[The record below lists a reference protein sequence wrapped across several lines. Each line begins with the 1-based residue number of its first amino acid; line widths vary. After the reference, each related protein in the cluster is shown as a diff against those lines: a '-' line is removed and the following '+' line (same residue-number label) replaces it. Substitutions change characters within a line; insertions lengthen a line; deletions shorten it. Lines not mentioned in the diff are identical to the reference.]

1 MDNKLITLSIKQ
13 AHEKLITKE
22 FSARELTKEHIAHIE
37 KTDGNIRAY
46 VSNTF
51 DDALAEADRVDE
63 RIRLGDVLSPLAGI
77 PAAIKDNIL
86 IRGHRATA
94 GSKMLETYIA
104 SYDATVIER
113 LRKQQTVFLGK
124 TNMDEFAMGS
134 STENSAFFPTK
145 NPVDV
150 SRVPGGSSGGSAAAV
165 ASHQAV
171 FALGSDTGG
180 SIRQPASFCGVVGMK
195 PTYGAVSRHGL
206 MAMASS
212 LDQIGPITRS
222 VEDAEL
228 VFQALAGKDP
238 FDATSVTARSVPV
251 IKGLR
256 GARIGVPKE
265 YFDVEGMDTGVRASV
280 ERALVEME
288 KAGAKLVAI
297 SLPNTKHAIS
307 VYYIIM
313 PAEVS
318 SNLARYDG
326 IRYGYSTYKAGGDD
340 VLADVYER
348 SRSEGFGKEVQRRI
362 MLGTYVLSAGY
373 YDAYYKK
380 AQQVRTKI
388 KEDFEKAFE
397 NVDIIATPTTPTSAF
412 RFGEKTKDPLSMYL
426 EDIFTIPA
434 NLAGLPAL
442 SLPCGMTNGLP
453 VGLQLV
459 APWFA
464 EESIFAVG
472 KEYEHVTRGV

>member
-1 MDNKLITLSIKQ
+1 MNELITQSLAELHKKLS
-13 AHEKLITKE
+13 ARDV
-22 FSARELTKEHIAHIE
+22 SARELAEAHIAHIE
-37 KTDGNIRAY
+37 KTDATIKAY
-46 VSNTF
+46 VNNTF
-51 DDALAEADRVDE
+51 TDALAEADRVDE
-63 RIRLGDVLSPLAGI
+63 RIRSGDDLSPLAGI

-94 GSKMLETYIA
+94 SSKILETYVA
-104 SYDATVIER
+104 PYDATVITH
-113 LRKQQTVFLGK
+113 LREHNVVFLGK

-145 NPVDV
+145 NPVDT

-171 FALGSDTGG
+171 FSLGSDTGG
-180 SIRQPASFCGVVGMK
+180 SIRQPASFCGVVGLK

-212 LDQIGPITRS
+212 LDQIGPLTRS
-222 VEDAEL
+222 VGDAET
-228 VFQALAGKDP
+228 VFRAISGKKDP
-238 FDATSVTARSVPV
+238 YDATHVAFPPVGARATM
-251 IKGLR
+251 KGL
-256 GARIGVPKE
+256 RIGVPRE
-265 YFDVEGMDTGVRASV
+265 YFDTEGMDPGVRSV
-280 ERALVEME
+280 VEQALACME
-288 KAGAKLVAI
+288 KAGAKLVDI

-326 IRYGYSTYKAGGDD
+326 IKYGYSTYKAGGEG

-388 KEDFEKAFE
+388 KEDFEKAFGE
-397 NVDIIATPTTPTSAF
+397 VDIIATPTTPTPAF
-412 RFGEKTKDPLSMYL
+412 RFGAKTKDPLSMYL

-442 SLPCGMTNGLP
+442 SMPCGTTEGLP

-459 APWFA
+459 APWFK
-464 EESIFAVG
+464 EDTLFSIG
-472 KEYEHVTRGV
+472 KEYEQLNDAV

>member
-1 MDNKLITLSIKQ
+1 MNELLTQSLKDLHAKLI
-13 AHEKLITKE
+13 AHAV
-22 FSARELTKEHIAHIE
+22 SSRELTEAHIAHIE
-37 KTDGNIRAY
+37 KTDGDIRAY

-51 DDALAEADRVDE
+51 SDALAEADRVDVAL
-63 RIRLGDVLSPLAGI
+63 RSGDVLSPLAGI

-86 IRGHRATA
+86 TRGHRATA
-94 GSKMLETYIA
+94 SSKILETYVA
-104 SYDATVIER
+104 PYDARVIER
-113 LRKQQTVFLGK
+113 LREQHVVFLGK

-134 STENSAFFPTK
+134 STENSAFFSTK
-145 NPVDV
+145 NPVDP

-171 FALGSDTGG
+171 FSLGSDTGG
-180 SIRQPASFCGVVGMK
+180 SIRQPAAFCGVVGLK

-212 LDQIGPITRS
+212 LDQIGPFARS
-222 VEDAEL
+222 VDDVET
-228 VFQALAGKDP
+228 VFHAIAGKDP
-238 FDATSVTARSVPV
+238 YDATSIAAREVPTV
-251 IKGLR
+251 KELR
-256 GARIGVPKE
+256 GTRIGVPKE
-265 YFDVEGMDTGVRASV
+265 YFDVAGMDAGVRAAT
-280 ERALVEME
+280 EHALAQME
-288 KAGAKLVAI
+288 KAGAKLVEI
-297 SLPNTKHAIS
+297 SLPNTRHAIS

-326 IRYGYSTYKAGGDD
+326 IRYGYSTHKAGDESS
-340 VLADVYER
+340 LADVYER
-348 SRSEGFGKEVQRRI
+348 SRSEGFGKEVKRRI

-388 KEDFEKAFE
+388 KEDFEKAFAH
-397 NVDIIATPTTPTSAF
+397 VDVIATPTTPTPAF
-412 RFGEKTKDPLSMYL
+412 KFGEKTKDPLSMYL

-442 SLPCGMTNGLP
+442 SMPCGMTNGLP

-464 EESIFAVG
+464 ENSIFAIG
-472 KEYEHVTRGV
+472 KEYEQITRNA

>member
-1 MDNKLITLSIKQ
+1 MDTLLTQSLKDLHKKLSS
-13 AHEKLITKE
+13 KE
-22 FSARELTKEHIAHIE
+22 VSARELAELHIAQIE
-37 KTDGNIRAY
+37 KTDPTIKAY

-51 DDALAEADRVDE
+51 DEALKTADRVDE
-63 RIRLGDVLSPLAGI
+63 KIRFGDALSSLAGI
-77 PAAIKDNIL
+77 PAAIKDNMCMKGY
-86 IRGHRATA
+86 RTTA
-94 GSKMLETYIA
+94 SSKILETYVA
-104 SYDATVIER
+104 PYDATVIKK
-113 LRKQQTVFLGK
+113 LREHDVVFLGK

-134 STENSAFFPTK
+134 STETSAFFPTR
-145 NPVDV
+145 NPVDIT
-150 SRVPGGSSGGSAAAV
+150 RVPGGSSGGSAAAV
-165 ASHQAV
+165 ASFQAV
-171 FALGSDTGG
+171 FSLGSDTGG

-212 LDQIGPITRS
+212 LDQIGPFARS
-222 VEDAEL
+222 VDDAEE
-228 VFQALAGKDP
+228 VFRAIVGKDP
-238 FDATSVTARSVPV
+238 YDATSIAADFRGSL
-251 IKGLR
+251 KGLN

-265 YFDVEGMDTGVRASV
+265 YFDVEGMDAGVRDAV
-280 ERALVEME
+280 TTALARME
-288 KAGAKLVAI
+288 KAGAKLVEI

-326 IRYGYSTYKAGGDD
+326 IRYGYSTYAKGGEGS
-340 VLADVYER
+340 LADVYER
-348 SRSEGFGKEVQRRI
+348 SRSGGFGKEVKRRI

-388 KEDFEKAFE
+388 KEDFEKAFAD
-397 NVDIIATPTTPTSAF
+397 VDIIATPTAPTPAF
-412 RFGEKTKDPLSMYL
+412 KFGEKSKDPLSMYL

-442 SLPCGMTNGLP
+442 SMPCGKTEGLP
-453 VGLQLV
+453 VGLQLI

-464 EESIFAVG
+464 EDTMFSVG
-472 KEYEHVTRGV
+472 KECEQLAPKA